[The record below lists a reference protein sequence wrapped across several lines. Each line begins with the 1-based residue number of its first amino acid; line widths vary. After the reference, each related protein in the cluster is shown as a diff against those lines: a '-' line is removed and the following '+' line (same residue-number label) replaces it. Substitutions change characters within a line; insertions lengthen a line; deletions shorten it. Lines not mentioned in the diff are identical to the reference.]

1 MQIIIQE
8 QDNYA
13 VNAINQLEGA
23 KTTQYILRMEL
34 GRFVQNAIANRMKY
48 KKSINDKG
56 GKMNQRKA
64 KELRKETRK
73 YWKQNFSEIVKLKFW
88 ERIKV
93 AWKIV
98 RGK

>member
-1 MQIIIQE
+1 
-8 QDNYA
+8 
-13 VNAINQLEGA
+13 
-23 KTTQYILRMEL
+23 
-34 GRFVQNAIANRMKY
+34 
-48 KKSINDKG
+48 
-56 GKMNQRKA
+56 MNQRKA